1 MGLFDLDF
9 LNESSNDDIMD
20 TDVDFDSFS
29 ENLNVSDDDLDTI
42 LEATRY
48 DLEFDKAFKD
58 YQNTW
63 NNHKKSIN
71 KLKNLLDD
79 ASSDAQKDKINDMIK
94 KKDKELK
101 DTYDKLVKNY
111 GDSMIGS
118 ISTRSVIPV
127 KKLKH
132 AYSDDPNDY
141 ETTNTLGKGG
151 THSQLYGHTA
161 KEDEMEN
168 GLHGSKIE
176 DKIGNRKPGRYNLN
190 ESSEFTS
197 DSNATND
204 VDNGEVDAK
213 ISIPAKTE
221 LDSNTYNDALAR
233 LKQSFKESIDVLS
246 MLENADIVKKT
257 QEEVNAEILESV
269 MLEAAYDACVNGPIF
284 EAVDRSDKK
293 AVKEIIKNLGRKFKK
308 YIGEKDFE
316 FFKPTILTKLGQ
328 WWSTRLWQTVGI
340 LVCEDSYVEKTINTF
355 NETYKDELGDYRF
368 IAVKLDMIT
377 ASTMFAWDAIRVVLA
392 QKFGYKNHAQAYM
405 ILVDKELTAEIEK
418 DVKKLSDA
426 IKSSQKSEESKN
438 NDSNE

>member
-20 TDVDFDSFS
+20 TDVDLDSFS
-29 ENLNVSDDDLDTI
+29 ENLDVSDDDLDTI

-48 DLEFDKAFKD
+48 DLEFEKAWKD
-58 YQNTW
+58 YQNVW
-63 NNHKKSIN
+63 NDHEKSVAKLN
-71 KLKNLLDD
+71 KLLGA
-79 ASSDAQKDKINDMIK
+79 ASSDSQKEKIKNMIE

-101 DTYDKLVKNY
+101 DAYDKLVKKHGN
-111 GDSMIGS
+111 SFIKGS
-118 ISTRSVIPV
+118 NNSAFNIANLEID
-127 KKLKH
+127 
-132 AYSDDPNDY
+132 DDPNYYSTRHEAGVD
-141 ETTNTLGKGG
+141 EHKGRG
-151 THSQLYGHTA
+151 QA
-161 KEDEMEN
+161 IKNKEKMN

-190 ESSEFTS
+190 ESSEFTT

-257 QEEVNAEILESV
+257 QEEINAEILESV

-418 DVKKLSDA
+418 DVKKLADG

>member
-1 MGLFDLDF
+1 M
-9 LNESSNDDIMD
+9 
-20 TDVDFDSFS
+20 
-29 ENLNVSDDDLDTI
+29 
-42 LEATRY
+42 
-48 DLEFDKAFKD
+48 
-58 YQNTW
+58 
-63 NNHKKSIN
+63 
-71 KLKNLLDD
+71 
-79 ASSDAQKDKINDMIK
+79 
-94 KKDKELK
+94 
-101 DTYDKLVKNY
+101 
-111 GDSMIGS
+111 
-118 ISTRSVIPV
+118 

-418 DVKKLSDA
+418 DVKKLSDE